1 MTSLAKVSRV
11 TWHLCLKNRVTATNA
26 RRDQAENRWY
36 GLKDAA
42 RALAS
47 RSGVRHAEACMPSLE
62 IEDFDHNT

>member
-1 MTSLAKVSRV
+1 MLEETRQ
-11 TWHLCLKNRVTATNA
+11 RY
-26 RRDQAENRWY
+26 RWY